1 MESTTGTLESRVS
14 SWDMASAAK
23 AALLAVSGV
32 MMLADLA
39 VIFLL
44 VPTEQSMGVLF
55 LIFYFHVPLAWVAF
69 LAFFITFCSSI
80 MYLLK
85 GQRRWDA
92 LGHSAAELGVLFTTL
107 VLITGSIWAKPANGV
122 WWTWDPRLTTSLI
135 LWLMYVGYLML
146 RAYAPTPSLA
156 ARYSAV
162 MGVVAFVD
170 VPIVYFSAIWWQN
183 LIHPVLYLGP
193 AAEGSM
199 DPRMVRGL
207 MFSLLTFTL
216 LFSYLLWERVS
227 LRRAEDAVQGMH
239 ITERTA

>member
-1 MESTTGTLESRVS
+1 MESTTGALESRAS
-14 SWDMASAAK
+14 SWDVASTAK
-23 AALLAVSGV
+23 SVLLAVSGV
-32 MMLADLA
+32 LMLADLA
-39 VIFLL
+39 VIFLV

-55 LIFYFHVPLAWVAF
+55 LIFYFHVPLAWVSF
-69 LAFFITFCSSI
+69 LAFFITFCASI
-80 MYLLK
+80 LYLWK

-92 LGHSAAELGVLFTTL
+92 LGHSAAEIGVLFISL
-107 VLITGSIWAKPANGV
+107 VLVTGSIWAKPANGV

-193 AAEGSM
+193 AAEGSI
-199 DPRMVRGL
+199 DSRMVNGL

-227 LRRAEDAVQGMH
+227 LRNAEDAVHGMR